1 MHVCMYILTYVCMP
15 APKSLLLLNRSVPK
29 SLLTLGAL
37 FLGLVFLPVQALR
50 SAEAHFVLAG
60 IQPFL
65 IQLSLSL
72 SLSLSL
78 YFSLARSLTNSL
90 HRCYERGLD
99 GRGFGTKCATV
110 ASASP
115 ASVMA
120 LARASSISTTL

>member
-72 SLSLSL
+72 SLSLS
-78 YFSLARSLTNSL
+78 FSLARSLTNSL